1 MGKKFWFYT
10 GSKSLLMLSDIVFVM
25 TITFVIYQDTQSAAY
40 AALFPL
46 IRTLCQLLAGL
57 ISPVLTDRFQSYH
70 LLKWIPLVRLV
81 MMIVFTA
88 QFPFF
93 QQHIVWLFGAL
104 ILISMTCG
112 FISPLLQAIMP
123 ILVQANQ
130 LVQANSTA
138 SIFQQIVQIAGY
150 SFTGMLVLWIGPTY
164 LLGFTCL
171 MIACSYLFFVLVL
184 PLLKQ
189 ENTTQRTNQLN
200 SFKDGWTIIW
210 KNKTVRTLTFMDVSE
225 NIAGAIWIGAITLAF
240 VTHDLNESDDWWG
253 FINAAYYAGAII
265 GGLLAAWMS
274 RLIQKQL
281 LLSMAAGSFIYA
293 GLTIL
298 FAMNTLPW
306 LALLLCILMG
316 PAYQIRDVS
325 QQTILQTETPIHDL
339 SKVYAAH
346 YVLSSVSVGLSI
358 FFVGMIADAFGARF
372 VYLLGGL
379 FVLICSSIA
388 ITTFMMQKKRA
399 TV

>member
-104 ILISMTCG
+104 ILISMTGG

-171 MIACSYLFFVLVL
+171 MIACSYLFFVPVL

-240 VTHDLNESDDWWG
+240 VTHDLNESEDWWG

-281 LLSMAAGSFIYA
+281 LLSMVAGSFIYA

-399 TV
+399 AV

>member
-25 TITFVIYQDTQSAAY
+25 TITFVIYQDTPSAAY

-104 ILISMTCG
+104 ILISMTGG

-171 MIACSYLFFVLVL
+171 MIACSYLFFVPVL

-240 VTHDLNESDDWWG
+240 VTHDLNESEDWWG

>member
-104 ILISMTCG
+104 ILISMTGG

-171 MIACSYLFFVLVL
+171 MIACSYLFFVPVL

-240 VTHDLNESDDWWG
+240 VTHDLNESEDWWG

-399 TV
+399 AV

>member
-88 QFPFF
+88 QLPFF

-104 ILISMTCG
+104 ILISMTGG

-138 SIFQQIVQIAGY
+138 SMFQQIVQIAGY
-150 SFTGMLVLWIGPTY
+150 SFTGILVLWIGPTY

-171 MIACSYLFFVLVL
+171 MIACSYLFFVPVL
-184 PLLKQ
+184 PLLKR

-225 NIAGAIWIGAITLAF
+225 NIAGAIWIGSITLAF
-240 VTHDLNESDDWWG
+240 VTHDLNESEDWWG

-274 RLIQKQL
+274 RLIQKQR

-399 TV
+399 AV

>member
-104 ILISMTCG
+104 ILISMTG
-112 FISPLLQAIMP
+112 EFISPLLQAIMP

-171 MIACSYLFFVLVL
+171 MIACSYLFFVPVL

-240 VTHDLNESDDWWG
+240 VTHDLNESEDWWG

>member
-104 ILISMTCG
+104 ILISMTGG

-123 ILVQANQ
+123 MLVQANQ

-171 MIACSYLFFVLVL
+171 MIACSYLFFVPVS
-184 PLLKQ
+184 PLLKR

-240 VTHDLNESDDWWG
+240 VTHDLNESEDWWG

-325 QQTILQTETPIHDL
+325 QQTILQTETPVHDL

-388 ITTFMMQKKRA
+388 ITAFMMQKKRA
-399 TV
+399 VV

>member
-104 ILISMTCG
+104 ILISMTGG

-138 SIFQQIVQIAGY
+138 SIFQQIVQIVGY

-171 MIACSYLFFVLVL
+171 MIACSYLFFVPVL

-240 VTHDLNESDDWWG
+240 VTHDLNESEDWWG

-379 FVLICSSIA
+379 FVLICSGIA

-399 TV
+399 AV

>member
-1 MGKKFWFYT
+1 MGNKFWFYT
-10 GSKSLLMLSDIVFVM
+10 GSKSLLMLSDILFVM
-25 TITFVIYQDTQSAAY
+25 TITFVIYQDTQSVAY
-40 AALFPL
+40 AAVFPL

-57 ISPVLTDRFQSYH
+57 ISPVLSDRFQVGP
-70 LLKWIPLVRLV
+70 LLKWVPLLRLG
-81 MMIVFTA
+81 MLIVFTA
-88 QFPFF
+88 QFHFF
-93 QQHIVWLFGAL
+93 QQHMVWLFGAL
-104 ILISMTCG
+104 MLISITGG

-123 ILVQANQ
+123 ILVPANQ
-130 LVQANSTA
+130 LVKANSTA
-138 SIFQQIVQIAGY
+138 SIFHQMVQIAGY
-150 SFTGMLVLWIGPTY
+150 SFTGMLVLLIGPFY
-164 LLGFTCL
+164 LLGITCL
-171 MIACSYLFFVLVL
+171 MIVLSYLFFIPIF

-189 ENTTQRTNQLN
+189 EDVNRKVNKMS

-210 KNKTVRTLTFMDVSE
+210 KNKTVRTLTFMDVCE
-225 NIAGAIWIGAITLAF
+225 NIAGAVWIGAITLAF
-240 VTHDLNESDDWWG
+240 VTHDLKQGEEWWG
-253 FINAAYYAGAII
+253 FINAAYYTGAII

-281 LLSMAAGSFIYA
+281 LLFMAAGSFIYA
-293 GLTIL
+293 MLTIV
-298 FAMNTLPW
+298 FALNSLPW

-358 FFVGMIADAFGARF
+358 FFVGLIADAFGARF

-399 TV
+399 AV

>member
-88 QFPFF
+88 QLPFF

-104 ILISMTCG
+104 ILISMTGG

-138 SIFQQIVQIAGY
+138 SMFQQIVQIAGY
-150 SFTGMLVLWIGPTY
+150 SFTGILVLWIGPTY

-171 MIACSYLFFVLVL
+171 MIACSYLFFVPVL
-184 PLLKQ
+184 PLLKR

-225 NIAGAIWIGAITLAF
+225 NIAGAIWIGSITLAF
-240 VTHDLNESDDWWG
+240 VTHDLNESEDWWG

-399 TV
+399 AV

>member
-1 MGKKFWFYT
+1 
-10 GSKSLLMLSDIVFVM
+10 MLSDIVFVM
-25 TITFVIYQDTQSAAY
+25 TITFVIYQDTQSATY

-57 ISPVLTDRFQSYH
+57 LSPVLTDRFQSYH
-70 LLKWIPLVRLV
+70 LLKWLPLARLV
-81 MMIVFTA
+81 MLIVFTA

-104 ILISMTCG
+104 ILISMTGG

-171 MIACSYLFFVLVL
+171 MIACSYLFFVPVL
-184 PLLKQ
+184 PLLKR

-240 VTHDLNESDDWWG
+240 VTHDLNESEDWWG

-274 RLIQKQL
+274 RLIQNSCFYLWQQVHS
-281 LLSMAAGSFIYA
+281 SM
-293 GLTIL
+293 
-298 FAMNTLPW
+298 
-306 LALLLCILMG
+306 
-316 PAYQIRDVS
+316 QD
-325 QQTILQTETPIHDL
+325 
-339 SKVYAAH
+339 
-346 YVLSSVSVGLSI
+346 
-358 FFVGMIADAFGARF
+358 
-372 VYLLGGL
+372 
-379 FVLICSSIA
+379 
-388 ITTFMMQKKRA
+388 
-399 TV
+399 

>member
-57 ISPVLTDRFQSYH
+57 ISPVLTDRFQSYQ
-70 LLKWIPLVRLV
+70 LLKWTPLVRLV

-104 ILISMTCG
+104 ILISLTGG

-123 ILVQANQ
+123 MLVQANQ

-138 SIFQQIVQIAGY
+138 SIFQQMVQIAGY

-171 MIACSYLFFVLVL
+171 MIACSYLFFVPVL
-184 PLLKQ
+184 PLLKR

-210 KNKTVRTLTFMDVSE
+210 KNKTVRTLTFIDVSE

-240 VTHDLNESDDWWG
+240 VTHDLNESEDWWG
-253 FINAAYYAGAII
+253 FINATYYAGAII

-325 QQTILQTETPIHDL
+325 QQTILQTETPIHEL

-358 FFVGMIADAFGARF
+358 FFVGMIADTFSPRF

-388 ITTFMMQKKRA
+388 ITAFMMQKKRA
-399 TV
+399 AI

>member
-25 TITFVIYQDTQSAAY
+25 TITFVIYQDTQSATY

-57 ISPVLTDRFQSYH
+57 LSPVLTDRFQSYH
-70 LLKWIPLVRLV
+70 LLKWLPLARLV
-81 MMIVFTA
+81 MLIVFTA

-104 ILISMTCG
+104 ILISMTGG
-112 FISPLLQAIMP
+112 FISPLLQSIMP
-123 ILVQANQ
+123 MLVQANQ

-171 MIACSYLFFVLVL
+171 MIACSYLFFVPVL

-240 VTHDLNESDDWWG
+240 VTHDLNESEDWWG

-399 TV
+399 AV

>member
-104 ILISMTCG
+104 ILISMTGG

-171 MIACSYLFFVLVL
+171 MIACSYLFFVPVL

-240 VTHDLNESDDWWG
+240 VTHDLNESEDWWG

>member
-104 ILISMTCG
+104 ILISMTGG

-123 ILVQANQ
+123 MLVQANQ

-171 MIACSYLFFVLVL
+171 MIACSYLFFVPVS
-184 PLLKQ
+184 PLLKR

-225 NIAGAIWIGAITLAF
+225 NIAGAIWIGAIALAF
-240 VTHDLNESDDWWG
+240 VTHDLNESEDWWG

-325 QQTILQTETPIHDL
+325 QQTILQTETPVHDL

-399 TV
+399 AV